1 VVVAVA
7 LLRILVDDRLL
18 EGYGVAYRLRIA
30 YGDPLFRSGGYDTP
44 KLVRKICEV
53 KGLAEEMAYWWC
65 LHYATVDNHLR
76 AICATQSHF
85 DVAWELPVKFQDRGA
100 RQSRVQENRI
110 NVTVRPNQ
118 STCERFEIS
127 TVGLKYSS
135 LVPAQTMTGNVELG
149 LRQQILPAQQ
159 PTLQPV

>member
-7 LLRILVDDRLL
+7 LLCILVDDRLP
-18 EGYGVAYRLRIA
+18 EGYGVAYRLNIA

-65 LHYATVDNHLR
+65 LHYATVGNHLR

-85 DVAWELPVKFQDRGA
+85 DVCLGASRKISWIGEPGRVASRRIASMLPFA
-100 RQSRVQENRI
+100 RI
-110 NVTVRPNQ
+110 N
-118 STCERFEIS
+118 SGES
-127 TVGLKYSS
+127 DSG
-135 LVPAQTMTGNVELG
+135 
-149 LRQQILPAQQ
+149 
-159 PTLQPV
+159 